1 MDSYGFLRLP
11 CYKSVVQRCEG
22 GNVRSDRRRSAV
34 SALRIFVRR
43 ADGGGGARCR
53 LRRWGVHVPVGWW
66 MGSSI
71 LPPPISAVVTVY
83 RPAFHKTCYCSQCG
97 DAQQQPRRRY
107 SGTSYEALV
116 KGFLMDC
123 CCRSGMC
130 SHFFRSGLFWKWG
143 GAGNEVSFFPVGS
156 GAGAVK

>member
-1 MDSYGFLRLP
+1 MQTYEDLGIIDSCHVFCGRPKYRPFRVSVRRRG

-22 GNVRSDRRRSAV
+22 GNVRSDRRGSAV

-71 LPPPISAVVTVY
+71 LPPPYQQLSQSTGQLFIRRVTAQ
-83 RPAFHKTCYCSQCG
+83 RA

-107 SGTSYEALV
+107 SGTSYEALAM
-116 KGFLMDC
+116 GIRM
-123 CCRSGMC
+123 
-130 SHFFRSGLFWKWG
+130 
-143 GAGNEVSFFPVGS
+143 E
-156 GAGAVK
+156 